1 MSTNKRPFHYYQ
13 LAFALPKDER
23 TTHNLVHSV
32 ALVIRNKVL
41 ATLPAPHRGVICE
54 DENFYHPC
62 YIVHDEE
69 IIRVMGYA
77 NGFDIKITL
86 CLKEHEL
93 NVDEMLNFIEKVNS
107 TYAKRTGIRLPT
119 YTVTLTQLDTDKLV
133 SKEELDFSE
142 AKVLYKDFAIVSPM
156 VKPKVKAKKTRGGWS
171 VDPFTGVATREPE
184 PEPAE
189 EEEEEDDV
197 CE

>member
-1 MSTNKRPFHYYQ
+1 MSTNKPFHYYQ

-41 ATLPAPHRGVICE
+41 ATLPAPHRGVMCE

-62 YIVHDEE
+62 YVGHDEE

-86 CLKEHEL
+86 CLKEHEM

-107 TYAKRTGIRLPT
+107 TYAKRTGIHLPT

-133 SKEELDFSE
+133 SKEELDFTQ
-142 AKVLYKDFAIVSPM
+142 AKVLYENFAIVSPM
-156 VKPKVKAKKTRGGWS
+156 VKPKEKAKKTRGGYT
-171 VDPFTGVATREPE
+171 VDPFTGVAVKQVES
-184 PEPAE
+184 A
-189 EEEEEDDV
+189 EEEEDDV

>member
-1 MSTNKRPFHYYQ
+1 METNKQPFHYYQ
-13 LAFALPKDER
+13 LAFTLPKDER
-23 TTHNLVHSV
+23 TTHNLVQSV
-32 ALVIRNKVL
+32 ALVIRSKVL
-41 ATLPAPHRGVICE
+41 ATLPAPHRGVMATDGE
-54 DENFYHPC
+54 FYHPC
-62 YIVHDEE
+62 YVGHDEE

-119 YTVTLTQLDTDKLV
+119 YVVSINRIDTDKLKV
-133 SKEELDFSE
+133 KEELDFTQ
-142 AKVLYKDFAIVSPM
+142 AKVLYKDFAIVSPL
-156 VKPKVKAKKTRGGWS
+156 VKPKEKVKKTNKCLS
-171 VDPFTGVATREPE
+171 IDPFTGCVIKQTD
-184 PEPAE
+184 
-189 EEEEEDDV
+189 EEEEDDV

>member
-41 ATLPAPHRGVICE
+41 ATLPAPHRGVMCE

-62 YIVHDEE
+62 YIAHDEE

-156 VKPKVKAKKTRGGWS
+156 VTPKVKTKKTRGGYT
-171 VDPFTGVATREPE
+171 VDPFTSIAVKQVESA
-184 PEPAE
+184 
-189 EEEEEDDV
+189 EEEEDDV